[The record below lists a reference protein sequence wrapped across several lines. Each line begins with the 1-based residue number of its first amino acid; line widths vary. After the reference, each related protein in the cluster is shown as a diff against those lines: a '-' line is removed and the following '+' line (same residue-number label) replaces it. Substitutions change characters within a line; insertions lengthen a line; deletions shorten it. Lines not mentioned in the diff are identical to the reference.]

1 MEEKKDQFE
10 RHRIY
15 PSMKFDPDNKFDS
28 VLRTAEATFLRMMQ
42 IVQKFKLPP
51 AFFLTAPDKADLG
64 IKRVDC
70 IDNQQLA
77 DAFQRQKEEFR
88 RKSIPSDEI
97 LLFHDTDQ
105 KRAIS
110 ILAEN
115 FDPNQ
120 NLYRSNYISKLINI
134 FRVQPF

>member
-28 VLRTAEATFLRMMQ
+28 VFRTAEATFLRM
-42 IVQKFKLPP
+42 IKIGHKLKFH
-51 AFFLTAPDKADLG
+51 AGFFSNADLG

-77 DAFQRQKEEFR
+77 DTFQRQKEEFR

-97 LLFHDTDQ
+97 LLFQDMDQ
-105 KRAIS
+105 KQAIS

-120 NLYRSNYISKLINI
+120 NQYRSNYISMLINI